1 MEKYGE
7 AIIQRI
13 KEEGIKPGMQDFIG
27 RYQLEVSADID
38 ALSDEEKEEL
48 ERIAQAWTDEGRP
61 EAVKV
66 RYVPN
71 SQFTGTVAY
80 DST

>member
-1 MEKYGE
+1 M
-7 AIIQRI
+7 R
-13 KEEGIKPGMQDFIG
+13 DFIG

-48 ERIAQAWTDEGRP
+48 ERIAQAWTDEGPP

-66 RYVPN
+66 RYVTN